1 MFFGWFDKKR
11 MSMSYKDL
19 LVSQIAELEKKI
31 QQAQGDKQT
40 LETQLQRLKVAE
52 FEESEREVSEQ
63 TLLKG

>member
-1 MFFGWFDKKR
+1 
-11 MSMSYKDL
+11 MSMSYRDL
-19 LVSQIAELEKKI
+19 LISQIAELEKKI
-31 QQAQGDKQT
+31 QQAQGDKQM

>member
-1 MFFGWFDKKR
+1 
-11 MSMSYKDL
+11 MSMSYRDL
-19 LVSQIAELEKKI
+19 LISQIAELEKKI
-31 QQAQGDKQT
+31 QQAQGDKAT